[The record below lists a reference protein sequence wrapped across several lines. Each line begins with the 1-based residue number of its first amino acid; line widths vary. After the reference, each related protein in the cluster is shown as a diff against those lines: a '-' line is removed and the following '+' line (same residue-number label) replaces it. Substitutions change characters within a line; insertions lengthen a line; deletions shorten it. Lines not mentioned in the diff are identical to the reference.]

1 VRVRWLRSGLR
12 SIEIAEAYI
21 AADNPQAAA
30 RLVDTVRSRAQL
42 LADNPKIGRVGRI
55 RGTRE
60 MILGGMPFL
69 IVYRLTSDE
78 VQVLRRL
85 HTSQEFP

>member
-1 VRVRWLRSGLR
+1 MRVRWLRSGLR
-12 SIEIAEAYI
+12 SIEIAGTYI

-42 LADNPKIGRVGRI
+42 LADNPKLGRVGRI
-55 RGTRE
+55 PGTRE
-60 MILGGMPFL
+60 MILGGMSFL

-78 VQVLRRL
+78 VQILRLL

>member
-1 VRVRWLRSGLR
+1 MRVRWLRSGLR
-12 SIEIAEAYI
+12 SIEIAQAFI

-30 RLVDTVRSRAQL
+30 RLIDAVRSRAQL
-42 LADNPKIGRVGRI
+42 LADNPKLGRVGRI
-55 RGTRE
+55 PGTRE

-69 IVYRLTSDE
+69 IIYRLTPDE
-78 VQVLRRL
+78 VQILRLL

>member
-1 VRVRWLRSGLR
+1 MRVRWLRSGLR

-21 AADNPQAAA
+21 AADNPQAAT
-30 RLVDTVRSRAQL
+30 RLVDTVRSRAEL
-42 LADNPKIGRVGRI
+42 LADNPKLGRVGRI
-55 RGTRE
+55 PGTRE
-60 MILGGMPFL
+60 MILGGMSFL

-78 VQVLRRL
+78 VQILRLL